1 MITTHGGGGLKG
13 CSFVTADLF
22 QSVFIVYYGLVHI
35 PDDIVVHSLQVV
47 YPVVCVD
54 IPILLCFQE
63 ITITI
68 PRVMLMHFFQAV
80 QNILFFFFLSV
91 DDVRTDLDH
100 AKKEKRRQQTL
111 KMSMPSPESS
121 TNSKRDDRRKDGK
134 CRMPTSPEEKKLV
147 TDQITEQLLSNGS
160 KSQACV
166 LL

>member
-1 MITTHGGGGLKG
+1 MCGHTHTVVLSGN
-13 CSFVTADLF
+13 
-22 QSVFIVYYGLVHI
+22 YYYNLA
-35 PDDIVVHSLQVV
+35 
-47 YPVVCVD
+47 CNVD
-54 IPILLCFQE
+54 A
-63 ITITI
+63 
-68 PRVMLMHFFQAV
+68 FFQAV
-80 QNILFFFFLSV
+80 QNILLYFFLSV

-100 AKKEKRRQQTL
+100 AKKEKRHQQTL

-147 TDQITEQLLSNGS
+147 TDQITEQLLSNGL